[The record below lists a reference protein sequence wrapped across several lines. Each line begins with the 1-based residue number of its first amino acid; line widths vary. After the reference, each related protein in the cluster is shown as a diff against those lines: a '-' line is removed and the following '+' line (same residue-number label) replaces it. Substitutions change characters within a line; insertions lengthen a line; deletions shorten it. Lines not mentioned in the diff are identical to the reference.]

1 MDTMRGRFNTVVVSL
16 LEDDPKAV
24 AVFAVIGRGALE
36 MTPGFERVADRVIDV
51 GIREQTMIGVAGGL
65 ALEGY
70 RPITMSY
77 APFVVERPFEQI
89 KLSLT
94 HQGVNATLVSVG
106 GSWDAA
112 SSGRTHQTPE
122 DVALMSTLPGWTV
135 HVPGHPD
142 EAEAALRQAH
152 GSGESHYLRLSGDSN
167 GSAMEAGPGRITT
180 LMRGSD
186 GATTVLAVGP
196 VADAVVDATSGTDT
210 TVLYS
215 TVPRPLDARGLRAEV
230 IGSDIVVVEPY
241 LAGTSVVEV
250 AAALSDRPMRIRAIG
265 VTEPELMHYGSPG
278 ELRSAH
284 GLDAAGI
291 RRALELGVTQIAV

>member
-1 MDTMRGRFNTVVVSL
+1 MVSMRERFNTVVVSL

-24 AVFAVIGRGALE
+24 AVFAVIGRSALE
-36 MTPGFERVADRVIDV
+36 ATPGFGRVADRVFDV
-51 GIREQTMIGVAGGL
+51 GIREQAMIGVVGGL

-70 RPITMSY
+70 KPIVMSY
-77 APFVVERPFEQI
+77 TPFLVERPFEQI

-94 HQGVNATLVSVG
+94 HQGVHAVLVSVG
-106 GSWDAA
+106 GSWDA
-112 SSGRTHQTPE
+112 SSEGRTHQAPE

-142 EAEAALRQAH
+142 EAEEAIRNAH
-152 GSGESHYLRLSGDSN
+152 ASGESHYVRLTGDSN
-167 GSAMEAGPGRITT
+167 ASSLETT
-180 LMRGSD
+180 VGQISTLKRGSD
-186 GATTVLAVGP
+186 GATTVLAIGP
-196 VADAVVDATSGTDT
+196 VADAVLEATDGTDT

-215 TVPRPLDARGLRAEV
+215 TVPHPLDARGLRAAV

-241 LAGTSVVEV
+241 LAGTSVAEV
-250 AAALSDRPMRIRAIG
+250 AAALSDRPTRIRAIG
-265 VTEPELMHYGSPG
+265 VTDPEMMHYGSPD

-291 RRALELGVTQIAV
+291 RLALERGVTQIAV